1 MLGVRQRD
9 EVLVV
14 DQFVFYCLPVL
25 VTSSFSLEGY
35 VSVTDWHPMP
45 GGGRRGGISSCQ
57 LYRAVLLD
65 RVWFFALTVLN
76 RVYNFI
82 AFLINRVTTC
92 PKQGVALQ
100 AKRTLRLDN
109 FLFSSSAEM
118 Q

>member
-14 DQFVFYCLPVL
+14 EQFVFCFLPVL

-45 GGGRRGGISSCQ
+45 RGGGGSIPLCQ

-65 RVWFFALTVLN
+65 RVLFFALTLLN
-76 RVYNFI
+76 RVYNFTR
-82 AFLINRVTTC
+82 LC
-92 PKQGVALQ
+92 CKQGHNL
-100 AKRTLRLDN
+100 
-109 FLFSSSAEM
+109 S
-118 Q
+118 